1 MEHSFESHTQKL
13 HDLCR
18 LCGSRALTV
27 AERRRGKKKNV
38 CANFSADILT
48 VYNIFTKRDK
58 KFVHSKFFCHK
69 CRAAMDNFKKRG
81 NHGTLTNLQMKAR
94 QTEALWSGY
103 DVNVG
108 EDECAVCS
116 QYAIT
121 RLGNYHTKINKQKS
135 KPSPQST
142 STSMATDNQDI
153 TEATVHKT
161 D

>member
-1 MEHSFESHTQKL
+1 
-13 HDLCR
+13 
-18 LCGSRALTV
+18 
-27 AERRRGKKKNV
+27 
-38 CANFSADILT
+38 
-48 VYNIFTKRDK
+48 
-58 KFVHSKFFCHK
+58 
-69 CRAAMDNFKKRG
+69 MDNFKKRG